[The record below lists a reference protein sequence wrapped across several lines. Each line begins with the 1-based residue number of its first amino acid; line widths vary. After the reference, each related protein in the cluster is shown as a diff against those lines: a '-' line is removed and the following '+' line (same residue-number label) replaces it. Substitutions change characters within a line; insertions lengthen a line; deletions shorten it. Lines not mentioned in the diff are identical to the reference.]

1 MCPDSHLQEWSLK
14 WIDQIANEVSSIVP
28 VILYAKTPSQ
38 RLNLLSNCKV
48 SGISIDNETDLK
60 FARTTLPS
68 HFTLQGNLDPAL
80 METDE
85 VTVRKT
91 TQELLNRMKGDK
103 GHILNLGHGIRPQAK
118 IECMN
123 SLVNTVLEYP
133 EKE

>member
-1 MCPDSHLQEWSLK
+1 M
-14 WIDQIANEVSSIVP
+14 
-28 VILYAKTPSQ
+28 
-38 RLNLLSNCKV
+38 

-60 FARTTLPS
+60 FARDTLPS

-80 METDE
+80 METDQIM
-85 VTVRKT
+85 VQKT
-91 TQELLNRMKGDK
+91 TQVLLDRMKGDK

-133 EKE
+133 EAE